1 MRLPRLRYAL
11 ARNDMQFLHTKTPD
25 GEAEGFSAVGV
36 RTVFY
41 QIVCNLSRECYNAA
55 SMRYERSEDIFL
67 CIGVRGFD
75 NEGFLFTRLSPE
87 DK

>member
-1 MRLPRLRYAL
+1 MVNCPI
-11 ARNDMQFLHTKTPD
+11 HTKTPD
-25 GEAEGFSAVGV
+25 GEAEGFVAVGV
-36 RTVFY
+36 RMVFY

-55 SMRYERSEDIFL
+55 TMRYERSNDIFL

-75 NEGFLFTRLSPE
+75 HEGTLFTRLLPE